1 MGKNEDLRP
10 HCICY
15 VLNFCSLP
23 PSRIIRRRKT
33 QKNAKPSNTKKENS
47 HVKDS
52 NPCHV
57 KPLNARLPSKPT
69 KKEMSNPLLKLAE
82 KRRLTSKNPFW
93 LNGNVKFLTNDLNKN
108 F

>member
-1 MGKNEDLRP
+1 MGKIFALTVFVM
-10 HCICY
+10 CLIS
-15 VLNFCSLP
+15 VLSLQVE
-23 PSRIIRRRKT
+23 SFEEG
-33 QKNAKPSNTKKENS
+33 KPKKCKALQHKKGNS

-69 KKEMSNPLLKLAE
+69 KKEVSNPLLKLAE